1 MMKYIVDTSIFADFI
16 FEFDENRTSAAEKI
30 LSEIKGRILNPK
42 VFKVE
47 MACILSRRFHSEIAE
62 KIISEILE
70 DVALIENPDELAYEI
85 ALKTGCRAID
95 AYFIATAKLTN
106 SILITSDR
114 IMAENAKKA
123 GVEAYYL
130 LEEFEEVRKRLQ

>member
-1 MMKYIVDTSIFADFI
+1 MRYTVDTSIFADFI
-16 FEFDENRTSAAEKI
+16 FEFDENRTSAAENV

-47 MACILSRRFHSEIAE
+47 MTCILSRRFHSEIVE

-70 DVALIENPDELAYEI
+70 DVALIENPDEIAFEV

-95 AYFIATAKLTN
+95 AYFISTAKLTN
-106 SILITSDR
+106 STLITNDR

-123 GVEAYYL
+123 GIEAYYL
-130 LEEFEEVRKRLQ
+130 LEEFEEVKRRLQ

>member
-1 MMKYIVDTSIFADFI
+1 MRYTVDTSIFADFI
-16 FEFDENRTSAAEKI
+16 FEFDENRTSAAEKV

-47 MACILSRRFHSEIAE
+47 MTCILSRRFHSEIVE

-70 DVALIENPDELAYEI
+70 DVALIENPDEIAFEV
-85 ALKTGCRAID
+85 ALKTGSRAID

-106 SILITSDR
+106 SILITNDR

-123 GVEAYYL
+123 GIEAYYL
-130 LEEFEEVRKRLQ
+130 LEEFEEVKRRLQ